1 MPSLSAPP
9 PLLRP
14 SAAPAPPRAAFLSP
28 RASPTSSPSAA
39 AAAAAASFTTS
50 DARPRAPPYPSS
62 PPPHPQPHRV
72 LRRHGMQPACTS
84 LYEVLGI
91 PVGATCQEIK
101 VAYRRLARSC
111 HPDAA
116 AMDRKGASAD
126 EFMRIHAAYSTLSDP
141 EKRAVYDSSLFWR
154 RSRPL
159 TVVSGGGGGGESYR
173 GRNWET
179 DQCW

>member
-1 MPSLSAPP
+1 MLSLSSPS
-9 PLLRP
+9 LLRP
-14 SAAPAPPRAAFLSP
+14 SAAPAPPRAASLSP
-28 RASPTSSPSAA
+28 RASSSSS
-39 AAAAAASFTTS
+39 AAASFTSS
-50 DARPRAPPYPSS
+50 DARPRVQTPPL
-62 PPPHPQPHRV
+62 PHR
-72 LRRHGMQPACTS
+72 LLCRQGMPPACTS

-91 PVGATCQEIK
+91 PAGATCEEIK

-111 HPDAA
+111 HPDAVA
-116 AMDRKGASAD
+116 IDRRGASAD

-141 EKRAVYDSSLFWR
+141 VKRAVYDSSLFRR

-159 TVVSGGGGGGESYR
+159 TVLSGGGGGGGGYR

>member
-1 MPSLSAPP
+1 MLSLSAPP
-9 PLLRP
+9 PLLLRP
-14 SAAPAPPRAAFLSP
+14 SAAPAPPRAASLSP
-28 RASPTSSPSAA
+28 RASPSPARAA
-39 AAAAAASFTTS
+39 AAAAFTSS
-50 DARPRAPPYPSS
+50 DARPRAPPSPSS
-62 PPPHPQPHRV
+62 PPPPQPHRV

-116 AMDRKGASAD
+116 AIDRKGASAD

-159 TVVSGGGGGGESYR
+159 TVVSGGGGGGGESYR

>member
-1 MPSLSAPP
+1 MLSLSSP

-14 SAAPAPPRAAFLSP
+14 TAVAAPARAAAAALSP
-28 RASPTSSPSAA
+28 RASSAA
-39 AAAAAASFTTS
+39 AAFAPS
-50 DARPRAPPYPSS
+50 DASPRACTPPPS
-62 PPPHPQPHRV
+62 PPSPHRV
-72 LRRHGMQPACTS
+72 LRRHGMPPACSS

-116 AMDRKGASAD
+116 AAAAVDRKGASAD

-141 EKRAVYDSSLFWR
+141 EKRAVYDSSLFRR

-159 TVVSGGGGGGESYR
+159 TVVTSGGGGYR

>member
-1 MPSLSAPP
+1 MP
-9 PLLRP
+9 
-14 SAAPAPPRAAFLSP
+14 
-28 RASPTSSPSAA
+28 
-39 AAAAAASFTTS
+39 
-50 DARPRAPPYPSS
+50 
-62 PPPHPQPHRV
+62 
-72 LRRHGMQPACTS
+72 PACSS

-111 HPDAA
+111 HPDTAA
-116 AMDRKGASAD
+116 AIDRKGASAD

-141 EKRAVYDSSLFWR
+141 EKRAVYDSSLFVR

-159 TVVSGGGGGGESYR
+159 TTVASGGGGGGEGYR